1 MPVLAHR
8 EIHLNE
14 EVFELVLAIKIQ
26 RRKTACDTAMVSKGK
41 DINHSKKEKKQTNYH

>member
-14 EVFELVLAIKIQ
+14 EVFELVLQLKYREEKLHVTLLWCQ
-26 RRKTACDTAMVSKGK
+26 
-41 DINHSKKEKKQTNYH
+41 KERT

>member
-14 EVFELVLAIKIQ
+14 EEFELVIAIKIE
-26 RRKTACDTAMVSKGK
+26 RRKTACDIAMVSKGK
-41 DINHSKKEKKQTNYH
+41 NINHNKKEKKQANYH